1 MLLVDTVKG
10 ELIEDDVLK
19 ETYAT
24 KQPYG
29 EWLESNLI
37 NLKDMRIPSIRVERY
52 EGEELTKL
60 QKIHGYSYE
69 DTNYIKNLA
78 LTGNENIVAMGNDTP
93 LAALSTKHPTT
104 F

>member
-37 NLKDMRIPSIRVERY
+37 NLKDMRIPS
-52 EGEELTKL
+52 
-60 QKIHGYSYE
+60 
-69 DTNYIKNLA
+69 N
-78 LTGNENIVAMGNDTP
+78 
-93 LAALSTKHPTT
+93 
-104 F
+104 